1 MPLGAAHHGHVITVV
16 CKSADRIWSDCS
28 KTSDETYHPFFL
40 TMFHDA
46 PTEHEVLKVLD
57 CFLEVVVDLFIFFG
71 TASVS
76 LQVSWQI
83 WSNGVQ

>member
-1 MPLGAAHHGHVITVV
+1 MSWVQDLSRALVPLL
-16 CKSADRIWSDCS
+16 KWSS
-28 KTSDETYHPFFL
+28 SMLLEKGI
-40 TMFHDA
+40 TMFHDV